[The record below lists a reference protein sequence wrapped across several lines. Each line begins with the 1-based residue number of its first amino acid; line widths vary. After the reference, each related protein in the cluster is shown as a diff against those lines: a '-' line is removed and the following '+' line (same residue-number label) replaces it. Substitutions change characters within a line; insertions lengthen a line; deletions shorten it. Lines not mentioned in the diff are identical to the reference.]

1 MNRKRHFMPNDDMA
15 AVLHY
20 PIRESVNEGTT
31 GTGQQSSW
39 FARRLSDIGARTMAT
54 PTSPQGWNWTAVT
67 GIISIITL
75 VLVLVG
81 LLCTATWF
89 IAVQSGKI
97 ERLEQLRDADKK
109 ELQEAKQ
116 DAAEAKKLQTYQAGV
131 ADTHGTNRNKK
142 DGK

>member
-20 PIRESVNEGTT
+20 QIRESVNEGTT

-54 PTSPQGWNWTAVT
+54 PTSPPSWNWTAVT

-75 VLVLVG
+75 VVVLLG
-81 LLCTATWF
+81 LLCAATWF
-89 IAVQSGKI
+89 MAIQSQQIDTLK
-97 ERLEQLRDADKK
+97 QQV
-109 ELQEAKQ
+109 QEAKQ
-116 DAAEAKKLQTYQAGV
+116 SAEDAKKLQSYQAGV
-131 ADTHGTNRNKK
+131 ADSHNQEKQEKK
-142 DGK
+142 K

>member
-54 PTSPQGWNWTAVT
+54 PTSPPSWNWTAVT

-75 VLVLVG
+75 VVVLLG
-81 LLCTATWF
+81 LLCAATWF
-89 IAVQSGKI
+89 MAIQSQQIDTLK
-97 ERLEQLRDADKK
+97 QQV
-109 ELQEAKQ
+109 QEAKQ
-116 DAAEAKKLQTYQAGV
+116 SAEDAKKLQSYQAGV
-131 ADTHGTNRNKK
+131 ADSHNQEKQEKK
-142 DGK
+142 K